1 MIWAMPSL
9 GQGQTKTPSEQKVE
23 TQSANPKAAVEPLN
37 YATLNHTVSIRTL
50 RAGSHDDSGSSE
62 YYFTVDLYTLVNT
75 AEERNLTLEKRK
87 KMMLNLGQFGET
99 SIDSLAFWNEDL
111 KKGEIKSFSVDGN
124 TIRELAAKTLRSFS
138 IQESDL
144 TAMIE
149 ISMYKKQKKMFFFGD
164 NIKLAATSYY
174 PIPPTKFDAP
184 IRTNHTLTLV
194 DTMGTMVKLAIQ
206 YK

>member
-1 MIWAMPSL
+1 
-9 GQGQTKTPSEQKVE
+9 
-23 TQSANPKAAVEPLN
+23 
-37 YATLNHTVSIRTL
+37 VSIRTL

-62 YYFTVDLYTLVNT
+62 YYFNVDLYTLVNT

-87 KMMLNLGQFGET
+87 KMTLNLGQFGET

-124 TIRELAAKTLRSFS
+124 IIRELAAKTLRSFS
-138 IQESDL
+138 IQESEL

-164 NIKLAATSYY
+164 NIKLAATNYY

-184 IRTNHTLTLV
+184 IRTNQTLTLV
-194 DTMGTMVKLAIQ
+194 DAMGTMVKLSIQ